1 MGNKG
6 RFGRSW
12 GKSGNEYDQNTLGE
26 ILKELI
32 EILYK
37 RKVSA
42 GTQSAQSE
50 VAYILASSLPR

>member
-1 MGNKG
+1 M
-6 RFGRSW
+6 
-12 GKSGNEYDQNTLGE
+12 SGNEYDQNTLGE

-42 GTQSAQSE
+42 GTQSAQIE